1 MSDRRNTK
9 RKSIICFI
17 AAVKSMEIFNRS
29 RSFKD
34 FLEEVN
40 QVKYEATK
48 RKKRVLK
55 NYRKMYHVI
64 YQEIVTVMNDYE
76 SFSMASEYVR

>member
-17 AAVKSMEIFNRS
+17 TAVKSMEIFNRS

-40 QVKYEATK
+40 YEATK
-48 RKKRVLK
+48 RKKKVLK

-64 YQEIVTVMNDYE
+64 YQEIIAVMNHYA
-76 SFSMASEYVR
+76 SFNMASEYVR